1 MASTANNTKNT
12 YLCHECKHVFQAE
25 DSLNLSCPKCGSDNI
40 DEKNKKKSLLLPKI
54 IVFLLAVAIG
64 YFVTPLLKPQ
74 PSSDDL
80 KPVQPLPVEPALTL
94 ESGDSTSTD
103 TVAAVGPVEV
113 QAKPIKVVCTTPV
126 NVDNRYVYSFTATS
140 DYDGKNKIEYHLL
153 TTPEKID
160 PIKISSDGNFK
171 DVPPAE
177 NPEAFYWV
185 CAVVKDENRTSD
197 TVRVE
202 GLKARPKEK
211 VSKISKEKI
220 LEMLN
225 AHQASSD
232 RNNAFFQHPV
242 KVDVV
247 EGKTYSNMGAFES
260 FMTMKRKKVS
270 EIVDVEYASNN
281 KVISIK
287 VVVVDK

>member
-54 IVFLLAVAIG
+54 IVFLLTVAIG
-64 YFVTPLLKPQ
+64 YFVTPLLIPQ
-74 PSSDDL
+74 PL
-80 KPVQPLPVEPALTL
+80 PNEPKLVQPLPVEPALTL

-113 QAKPIKVVCTTPV
+113 QTKPIKVVCTTPV

-202 GLKARPKEK
+202 GLKARPKEVLRK
-211 VSKISKEKI
+211 VTAAEVVAILNKREAARKNSMYFSKHIQIHAEGRTFND
-220 LEMLN
+220 L
-225 AHQASSD
+225 SD
-232 RNNAFFQHPV
+232 FERHIGMMNLT
-242 KVDVV
+242 V
-247 EGKTYSNMGAFES
+247 ESVQLKHNSQ
-260 FMTMKRKKVS
+260 
-270 EIVDVEYASNN
+270 N
-281 KVISIK
+281 KVTSIT
-287 VVVVDK
+287 VTYVNN

>member
-40 DEKNKKKSLLLPKI
+40 DEKNKKNSLLLPKI

-64 YFVTPLLKPQ
+64 YFVTPLLIPQ
-74 PSSDDL
+74 PL
-80 KPVQPLPVEPALTL
+80 PNEPKLVQPLPVEPALTL
-94 ESGDSTSTD
+94 ESEDSTSTD

-113 QAKPIKVVCTTPV
+113 QTKPIKVVCTTPV

-202 GLKARPKEK
+202 GLKARPVEVLRK
-211 VSKISKEKI
+211 VTAAEVVAILNKREAARKNSMYFSKAIQIHAEGRTFND
-220 LEMLN
+220 L
-225 AHQASSD
+225 SD
-232 RNNAFFQHPV
+232 FERHIGMKNLT
-242 KVDVV
+242 V
-247 EGKTYSNMGAFES
+247 ESVQLKHNSQ
-260 FMTMKRKKVS
+260 
-270 EIVDVEYASNN
+270 N
-281 KVISIK
+281 KVTSIT
-287 VVVVDK
+287 VTYVNN

>member
-64 YFVTPLLKPQ
+64 YFVTPLLIPQ
-74 PSSDDL
+74 PL
-80 KPVQPLPVEPALTL
+80 PNEPKLVQPLPVEPALTL
-94 ESGDSTSTD
+94 ESEDSTSTD

-113 QAKPIKVVCTTPV
+113 QTKPIKVVCTTPV

-202 GLKARPKEK
+202 GLKARPKEQ

-225 AHQASSD
+225 GRQVIS
-232 RNNAFFQHPV
+232 NKTFFQHPV
-242 KVDVV
+242 EVDVV

>member
-64 YFVTPLLKPQ
+64 YFVTPLLIPQ
-74 PSSDDL
+74 PL
-80 KPVQPLPVEPALTL
+80 PNEPKLVQPLPVEPALTL
-94 ESGDSTSTD
+94 ESEDSTSTD

-113 QAKPIKVVCTTPV
+113 QTKPIKVVCTTPV

-202 GLKARPKEK
+202 GLKARPVEVLRK
-211 VSKISKEKI
+211 VTAAEVVAILNKREAARKNSMYFSKAIQIHAEGRTFND
-220 LEMLN
+220 L
-225 AHQASSD
+225 SD
-232 RNNAFFQHPV
+232 FERHIGMKNLT
-242 KVDVV
+242 V
-247 EGKTYSNMGAFES
+247 ESVQLKHNSQ
-260 FMTMKRKKVS
+260 
-270 EIVDVEYASNN
+270 N
-281 KVISIK
+281 KVTSIT
-287 VVVVDK
+287 VTYVNN